1 MKNALTISVQH
12 PDITMIRCEVNSEV
26 IKHKLIKNNYYFF
39 APNNSQ
45 VNVYFEPWKIEPI
58 VRFNHHMVNYAL
70 AEINQYDHM
79 LEFTADIDYLKRYFA
94 NQIKYKKEFL
104 NITNDNKSLLMDQFI
119 GVEVD
124 YSEIEQLIDKKLN
137 E

>member
-1 MKNALTISVQH
+1 MKNHLTISVQH
-12 PDITMIRCEVNSEV
+12 PDITMFRCEVNGKTV
-26 IKHKLIKNNYYFF
+26 KHKLIKDNYYFS
-39 APNNSQ
+39 APDDSQ

-70 AEINQYDHM
+70 AEINQYNHM
-79 LEFTADIDYLKRYFA
+79 LEFSVDVNYLERYFA

-104 NITNDNKSLLMDQFI
+104 NITDDNKSLLMDQFV

-124 YSEIEQLIDKKLN
+124 YSEIEQLIDNKLN

>member
-26 IKHKLIKNNYYFF
+26 VKHKLIKGNYYFS
-39 APNNSQ
+39 APDNSQ
-45 VNVYFEPWKIEPI
+45 VNVYFEPWQIEPI
-58 VRFNHHMVNYAL
+58 IRFDHHMVNYAL

-79 LEFTADIDYLKRYFA
+79 LEFKVNTDYLEYYFS
-94 NQIKYKKEFL
+94 NQIEYKKKFL
-104 NITNDNKSLLMDQFI
+104 NITNDNKSLLMDQFV

-124 YSEIEQLIDKKLN
+124 YREIEQLIDKKLK
-137 E
+137 